1 MMNSQRNGLVLFSG
15 NGNRALSESVSREL
29 GVRLGEAKVDTF
41 SDGEISLSIQ
51 ENVRGKDVFLIQPT
65 CAPAGDNLLE
75 LIIMIDALR
84 RSSAGRITAVVPY
97 YGYARQDRRVRSERV
112 PISAKVMA
120 DILERSGID
129 RVLTVELHSEQ
140 IQGFFDIPV
149 DNVYGTK
156 VMKDDIM
163 KVNSDNRLI
172 VSPDV
177 GGVVR
182 SRALAKVLGLSD
194 LAIIDKRRDEAN
206 QSEVMNVIGD
216 VEGKECIIVDDI
228 ADTAGTLCNA
238 ASALKEKGAIKVLA
252 YIVHPV
258 LSGKAIEKISQSKLD
273 QLVVTDTIPLSEE
286 AQACE
291 KIRVITMAPTLA
303 EAIRRVNNE
312 ESISAMFL

>member
-1 MMNSQRNGLVLFSG
+1 MINSSRSGLVLFSG
-15 NGNRALSESVSREL
+15 NGNPALSDEIAKQL
-29 GVRLGEAKVDTF
+29 GVKLGQANVTTF
-41 SDGEISLSIQ
+41 SDGEISISIE

-65 CAPAGDNLLE
+65 CTPAGDNLLE
-75 LIIMIDALR
+75 LVIMVDALR
-84 RSSAGRITAVVPY
+84 RSSAGRITAVIPY

-156 VMKDDIM
+156 VMRDDIL
-163 KVNSDNRLI
+163 KNNSKNNLV

-206 QSEVMNVIGD
+206 KSEVMNVIGD
-216 VEGKECIIVDDI
+216 VAEKNCIIVDDI

-238 ASALKEKGAIKVLA
+238 ADALKEQGASKVFA

-258 LSGKAIEKISQSKLD
+258 LSGQAIEKISQSKLD

-286 AQACE
+286 AQSCK
-291 KIRVITMAPTLA
+291 KIRIVTMAPTLA